1 MKDRIVIRGA
11 RQHNLKGLDLDLP
24 RRAVI
29 VVTGPSGSG
38 KSSLAFDTVYAEG
51 QRRYVESLSTYA
63 KQFLDRME
71 KPDVDRVEGISPAV
85 AIEQRNPT
93 KTSRS
98 TVGTATEVYD
108 YLRLLWARVG
118 RTFCPGRPG
127 HPCGR
132 EVRPD
137 TVQSATDAVLALP
150 AGTRAMVA
158 FPLPRSARLT
168 HALVVE
174 NLRAMGF
181 VRVLADGRELH
192 LDELPDGADLTA
204 ADELLVVV
212 DRVRVDAADASR
224 LADSLQ
230 MAFSEGEGEA
240 VVVPVG
246 LDRLRFTERFRC
258 PDHPEIEFATPT
270 PQLFSFNN
278 PYGSCPE
285 CTGFGAVLRL
295 DDSLIVC
302 NPSRSLAEGAVD
314 PWRMPRYE
322 TRRKKLYDFARREGL
337 SPDTPWTELPEEF
350 RGKVLHGARGFQ
362 GVHDFFEEL
371 EEKRYKQYVRVFI
384 RQYQTAQT
392 CPVCNGAKLRPGALW
407 VRVAGMSIADA
418 SQLPLTRLRPWVRA
432 LRDGARTDEVGSI
445 AACPRAGGSGAAGSG
460 DGSVDDR
467 SMAGGS
473 VDGGSAEG
481 GSIDGGS
488 IDGGSVD
495 GGSVDSG
502 SMEARSMDGGAVE
515 DRSTHSHPTD
525 PSSTGRRSTDD
536 ESGAIGRAAL
546 TEQERAIA
554 ETILKELDARVGFLD
569 DVGLGYLTLDR
580 QTRTLSGGEAQRITL
595 ANSLGSRLVD
605 TLYVLDEPTIGLHP
619 ADNDRLLRLLVRLR
633 EHGNTVLVVE
643 HDPEAM
649 RLADW
654 LVELGPGS
662 GERGGEL
669 VFAGT
674 LDEILRADT
683 LTGRYLSGREEIAL
697 PARRRHV
704 RGPRIRLEGAREHNL
719 RGDAVDVPLGALT
732 VVTGV
737 SGSGKSTLVHDVLYR
752 AVERELSGGET
763 SAKRH
768 LGEAVGAF
776 DRIGGVGLVRE
787 VVLVDQSPI
796 GRTPRSNPVTYI
808 KAWDEVRRIYSSLS
822 EARKRGFGPGH
833 FSFNVA
839 GGRCEACK
847 GEGQVQVEMVF
858 MADVFVPCEVC
869 QGARFRPEVLE
880 VRYRNASVRDVL
892 DMTVDE
898 AIRFFLQEDRLGQ
911 TLWHLQQVGLGYL
924 RLGQPAP
931 TLSGGEAQRI
941 KIARELA
948 QGARKGGKKLY
959 ILDEPTTGLHMDD
972 IRKLLRVLG
981 DLVDAGHT
989 VLLIEHN
996 LDVIKTADWV
1006 VDLGPGAGPDGGR
1019 VVAMGTPEQVAAVP
1033 ESLTGQWLR
1042 PLLERR
1048 AVAAASAE

>member
-11 RQHNLKGLDLDLP
+11 RQHNLKNLDLDLP

-108 YLRLLWARVG
+108 YMRLLWARVG
-118 RTFCPGRPG
+118 RTYCPGR
-127 HPCGR
+127 HDEPCGR

-137 TVQSATDAVLALP
+137 SVQSATDAVLSLEQ
-150 AGTRAMVA
+150 GTRVMVC
-158 FPLPRSARLT
+158 FPLPVSARVT
-168 HALVVE
+168 HDLIVE
-174 NLRAMGF
+174 NLRALGF
-181 VRVLADGRELH
+181 LRVLCDGRELH
-192 LDELPDGADLTA
+192 LDELPDDAHLATA
-204 ADELLVVV
+204 GELLVVV
-212 DRVRVDAADASR
+212 DRLRVDPDEVGR

-230 MAFSEGEGEA
+230 TAFKEGEGEA

-246 LDRLRFTERFRC
+246 LDVLRFTERFRC
-258 PDHPEIEFATPT
+258 PVHPETEFAAPT

-285 CTGFGAVLRL
+285 CTGFGAVLKY
-295 DDSLIVC
+295 DESLIVP
-302 NPSRSLAEGAVD
+302 NAGRSLAEGAVD
-314 PWRMPRYE
+314 PWSKPRYD
-322 TRRKKLYDFARREGL
+322 TRRAKLSAFARKQGVSVDE
-337 SPDTPWTELPEEF
+337 PWNALPEGF
-350 RGKVLHGARGFQ
+350 RHEVLHGGRGFE
-362 GVHDFFEEL
+362 GVFPFLVAL
-371 EEKRYKQYVRVFI
+371 EEKRYKQYIRVFL
-384 RQYQTAQT
+384 RQYQAAVT
-392 CPVCNGAKLRPGALW
+392 CPTCAGAKLRAEALR
-407 VRVAGMSIADA
+407 VRVHGRTIAEV
-418 SQLPLTRLRPWVRA
+418 SEMPLTDLRGWLADLAP
-432 LRDGARTDEVGSI
+432 
-445 AACPRAGGSGAAGSG
+445 
-460 DGSVDDR
+460 
-467 SMAGGS
+467 
-473 VDGGSAEG
+473 AEG
-481 GSIDGGS
+481 G
-488 IDGGSVD
+488 
-495 GGSVDSG
+495 
-502 SMEARSMDGGAVE
+502 
-515 DRSTHSHPTD
+515 P
-525 PSSTGRRSTDD
+525 
-536 ESGAIGRAAL
+536 L
-546 TEQERAIA
+546 TPQERAIA
-554 ETILKELDARVGFLD
+554 ETILKELDARVGFLN

-595 ANSLGSRLVD
+595 ANALGSRLVD

-633 EHGNTVLVVE
+633 EGGNTVLVVE

-649 RLADW
+649 RIADW

-662 GERGGEL
+662 GEHGGSL
-669 VFAGT
+669 VFNGPLAE
-674 LDEILRADT
+674 LMKADT
-683 LTGRYLSGREEIAL
+683 LTGRFLSGREEIAV
-697 PARRRHV
+697 PTRRRQL
-704 RGPRIRLEGAREHNL
+704 RGQRIRLEGAREHNL
-719 RGDAVDVPLGALT
+719 RGDAVEIPLGVMTA
-732 VVTGV
+732 VTGV

-752 AVERELSGGET
+752 AVERQLSGGET

-768 LGEAVGAF
+768 LGETVGQF
-776 DRIGGVGLVRE
+776 ERLTGLAGLKE

-808 KAWDEVRRIYSSLS
+808 KAWDDVRRVFSSLPD
-822 EARKRGFGPGH
+822 AAKRGLGPGA

-869 QGARFRPEVLE
+869 GGARFKPQVLE
-880 VRYRNASVRDVL
+880 VRYRGRNVRDVMEL
-892 DMTVDE
+892 TVDE
-898 AIRFFLQEDRLGQ
+898 AIRFFLHEDKLGQ

-948 QGARKGGKKLY
+948 LGARRGGKKLY
-959 ILDEPTTGLHMDD
+959 ILDEPTTGLHLDD

-989 VLLIEHN
+989 VLLIEHQ
-996 LDVIKTADWV
+996 L
-1006 VDLGPGAGPDGGR
+1006 
-1019 VVAMGTPEQVAAVP
+1019 
-1033 ESLTGQWLR
+1033 
-1042 PLLERR
+1042 
-1048 AVAAASAE
+1048 

>member
-11 RQHNLKGLDLDLP
+11 RQHNLKNLDLDLP
-24 RRAVI
+24 RRSVI

-63 KQFLDRME
+63 KQFLERME

-118 RTFCPGRPG
+118 RTYCPGDG
-127 HPCGR
+127 HGPCGR
-132 EVRPD
+132 EIRPD
-137 TVQSATDAVLALP
+137 TVQSAADAVLGLP
-150 AGTRAMVA
+150 HGARLMVG

-168 HALVVE
+168 HALVLE
-174 NLRAMGF
+174 NLRALGF

-192 LDELPDGADLTA
+192 LDDLSADAAAGVDLTA
-204 ADELLVVV
+204 AQELIVVV
-212 DRVRVDAADASR
+212 DRLRAGDEDANR

-230 MAFSEGEGEA
+230 TAFAEGEGEA
-240 VVVPVG
+240 IVVPVDG
-246 LDRLRFTERFRC
+246 PPLRFTERFRC
-258 PDHPEIEFATPT
+258 PDHPRIEFASPS

-285 CTGFGAVLRL
+285 CTGFGAVLQF
-295 DDSLIVC
+295 DESLIIC
-302 NPSRSLAEGAVD
+302 NPNRSLAEGAVD

-322 TRRKKLYDFARREGL
+322 GRRKKLYDFARREGV
-337 SPDTPWTELPEEF
+337 SVDDPWRELPEGF
-350 RGKVLHGARGFQ
+350 RQKVLHGARGFQ
-362 GVHDFFEEL
+362 GLYDFFEEL
-371 EEKRYKQYVRVFI
+371 EEKRYKQYIRVFI

-392 CPVCNGAKLRPGALW
+392 CPVCNGAKLRPEALW
-407 VRVAGMSIADA
+407 VRVGGRDVAEV
-418 SQLPLTRLRPWVRA
+418 SQVPLTRLRPWLAA
-432 LRDGARTDEVGSI
+432 LREEGS
-445 AACPRAGGSGAAGSG
+445 PG
-460 DGSVDDR
+460 DGCPD
-467 SMAGGS
+467 A
-473 VDGGSAEG
+473 
-481 GSIDGGS
+481 
-488 IDGGSVD
+488 
-495 GGSVDSG
+495 
-502 SMEARSMDGGAVE
+502 
-515 DRSTHSHPTD
+515 P
-525 PSSTGRRSTDD
+525 
-536 ESGAIGRAAL
+536 L
-546 TEQERAIA
+546 TPQERAIA
-554 ETILKELDARVGFLD
+554 DSILKELDARVGFLD

-643 HDPEAM
+643 HDPDAM

-662 GERGGEL
+662 GERGGDL
-669 VFAGT
+669 VFQGP
-674 LDEILRADT
+674 LDALLQADT
-683 LTGRYLSGREEIAL
+683 LTGRYLSGRESIPL

-704 RGPRIRLEGAREHNL
+704 GGARIRLEGAREHNL
-719 RGDAVDVPLGALT
+719 AGDRVEIPTGALT

-752 AVERELSGGET
+752 ALERELSGGET

-776 DRIGGVGLVRE
+776 DRITGAGLVKE

-822 EARKRGFGPGH
+822 EARRRGFGPGH

-869 QGARFRPEVLE
+869 GGARFTRDVLE
-880 VRYRNASVRDVL
+880 VRYRKANVADVL
-892 DMTVDE
+892 EMTVDE

-911 TLWHLQQVGLGYL
+911 ALWHLQQVGLGYL

-941 KIARELA
+941 KIARELSL
-948 QGARKGGKKLY
+948 GARRGGKKLY
-959 ILDEPTTGLHMDD
+959 ILDEPTTGLHLDD

-996 LDVIKTADWV
+996 LDVIKTADWI
-1006 VDLGPGAGPDGGR
+1006 VDLGPGAGPEGGH
-1019 VVAMGTPEQVAAVP
+1019 VVAMGPPDEVARVP
-1033 ESLTGQWLR
+1033 ESLTGRYLAR
-1042 PLLERR
+1042 MLT
-1048 AVAAASAE
+1048 AA

>member
-1 MKDRIVIRGA
+1 MKDKIVIRGA
-11 RQHNLKGLDLDLP
+11 RQHNLKNLDLDLP
-24 RRAVI
+24 RRSVI

-71 KPDVDRVEGISPAV
+71 KPDVDRVDGISPAV

-98 TVGTATEVYD
+98 TVGTATEVFD

-118 RTFCPGRPG
+118 RTFCPGHG
-127 HPCGR
+127 DTPCGR
-132 EVRPD
+132 EIRPD
-137 TVQSATDAVLALP
+137 TVQSATDAVLRLP
-150 AGTRAMVA
+150 GGARIMVC

-168 HALVVE
+168 HALVVD
-174 NLRAMGF
+174 NLRALGF

-192 LDELPDGADLTA
+192 LDDVPAQGASVDLTA
-204 ADELLVVV
+204 VSELLVIV
-212 DRVRVDAADASR
+212 DRLRVDPEDVGR

-230 MAFSEGEGEA
+230 QAFAEGEGEA
-240 VVVPVG
+240 VVVPVDG
-246 LDRLRFTERFRC
+246 APLRFTERFRC
-258 PDHPEIEFATPT
+258 PDHPEIEFATPS

-278 PYGSCPE
+278 PYGSCPQ
-285 CTGFGAVLRL
+285 CTGFGAVLQF
-295 DDSLIVC
+295 DESLIVC
-302 NPSRSLAEGAVD
+302 NPNRSLAEGAVD

-322 TRRKKLYDFARREGL
+322 TRRAKLYAFAKKEGI
-337 SPDTPWTELPEEF
+337 SVDTPWRELPEEF
-350 RGKVLHGARGFQ
+350 REKVLHGGRGFQ
-362 GVHDFFEEL
+362 GVYSFFDDL
-371 EEKRYKQYVRVFI
+371 DEKRYKQYIRVFI

-392 CPVCNGAKLRPGALW
+392 CPACGGAKLRPEALW
-407 VRVAGMSIADA
+407 VRVGGRDIAEV
-418 SQLPLTRLRPWVRA
+418 SQLPLTRLRTWLAA
-432 LRDGARTDEVGSI
+432 LRETG
-445 AACPRAGGSGAAGSG
+445 
-460 DGSVDDR
+460 
-467 SMAGGS
+467 
-473 VDGGSAEG
+473 
-481 GSIDGGS
+481 
-488 IDGGSVD
+488 
-495 GGSVDSG
+495 
-502 SMEARSMDGGAVE
+502 EAPGETCDAS
-515 DRSTHSHPTD
+515 PL
-525 PSSTGRRSTDD
+525 TG
-536 ESGAIGRAAL
+536 
-546 TEQERAIA
+546 QERAIA
-554 ETILKELDARVGFLD
+554 DTILKELDARVGFLD

-643 HDPEAM
+643 HDPDAM

-662 GERGGEL
+662 GERGGDL
-669 VFAGT
+669 VFSGP
-674 LDEILRADT
+674 LEEMLRGET
-683 LTGRYLSGREEIAL
+683 LTGRYLSGRETIPV

-704 RGPRIRLEGAREHNL
+704 AGPRIRLEGAREHNL
-719 RGDAVDVPLGALT
+719 RGDRVEIPLGALT

-752 AVERELSGGET
+752 ALERELSGGET

-776 DRIGGVGLVRE
+776 DRISGSGLLKE

-808 KAWDEVRRIYSSLS
+808 KAWDEVRRIYSSLP

-833 FSFNVA
+833 FSFNVD
-839 GGRCEACK
+839 GGRCPACK

-869 QGARFRPEVLE
+869 QGARFKPEVLE
-880 VRYRNASVRDVL
+880 VRYRRASVKDVL
-892 DMTVDE
+892 EMTIDE

-948 QGARKGGKKLY
+948 QGARRGGKKLY
-959 ILDEPTTGLHMDD
+959 ILDEPTTGLHLDD
-972 IRKLLRVLG
+972 IKKLLRVLG
-981 DLVDAGHT
+981 DLVDASHT

-996 LDVIKTADWV
+996 LDVIKTADWI
-1006 VDLGPGAGPDGGR
+1006 VDLGPGAGPDGGH
-1019 VVAMGTPEQVAAVP
+1019 VVAMGPPEEVARVP
-1033 ESLTGQWLR
+1033 DSLTGRYLAR
-1042 PLLERR
+1042 ILAEEPRL
-1048 AVAAASAE
+1048 AAAS